1 MIFRKK
7 KLKLYSNSDGKEFAI
22 KIDGERE
29 FKAVSD
35 PSAMYTEL
43 IDDVKIGSNGI
54 FELSWDQI
62 LRRWVSWNNNIY
74 EKDYKF
80 LKRFGILHYIDED
93 EKVHITTEKNFYKGH
108 SHVPLFD
115 KVIVTDKRI
124 IIFKAHE
131 SLFHVNWEPFSVPL
145 DEIQSVELTK
155 RLISVFS
162 CDIIIKTSKLLKIN
176 AIKKS
181 IANEIADYV
190 NRYIEEKGT
199 NRQHGNTGP

>member
-35 PSAMYTEL
+35 PSAKYTEL
-43 IDDVKIGSNGI
+43 IDDIKTGSNGI
-54 FELSWDQI
+54 FDLGWDQI
-62 LRRWVSWNNNIY
+62 LRRWVSWNNNIN

-80 LKRFGILHYIDED
+80 LKSFGILHYIDEH
-93 EKVHITTEKNFYKGH
+93 EKVQMTTEKTFYKGH

-115 KVIVTDKRI
+115 KVILTDKMI
-124 IIFKAHE
+124 IIVQANE
-131 SLFHVNWEPFSVPL
+131 SHFHVNWEPFSVPL

-181 IANEIADYV
+181 IADEIVNYV

-199 NRQHGNTGP
+199 NR